1 MNKYIIPAA
10 VIVIIAIAVIF
21 FSQTNNTEFDS
32 ATSQAPTPVTG
43 TNNPTR
49 ETEEDS
55 STVSTYKN
63 GTYNELGNYVSPG
76 GPREVKVRVTLQN
89 GVIADTEFEGLATDP
104 TSQRFQGEFAENYE
118 SMVVGKSIDEVE
130 LSKVAG
136 SSLTPIGFNDALEK
150 IKAQARS

>member
-1 MNKYIIPAA
+1 MNKHIIPAA

-32 ATSQAPTPVTG
+32 ATSQTPTSATK
-43 TNNPTR
+43 TNEPTSQKG
-49 ETEEDS
+49 EDN
-55 STVSTYKN
+55 STASLYKN
-63 GTYNELGNYVSPG
+63 GTYNEVGNYVSPG